1 MWGKEAEDKVFEEYK
16 KVKSYKINMEEHIDN
31 SIKIIDD
38 MLHNIDILINLL
50 K

>member
-1 MWGKEAEDKVFEEYK
+1 
-16 KVKSYKINMEEHIDN
+16 MEEHIDN

-50 K
+50 KIY

>member
-1 MWGKEAEDKVFEEYK
+1 
-16 KVKSYKINMEEHIDN
+16 MEEHINN

-50 K
+50 SNY

>member
-1 MWGKEAEDKVFEEYK
+1 
-16 KVKSYKINMEEHIDN
+16 MEEHIDN

-38 MLHNIDILINLL
+38 MLHTHRHSYKFIKVIIKHLL